1 MKAIR
6 TVIPILT
13 FQSFSLMYIFVIAD
27 IETLTSPKTVTG
39 YIGGNVKITFHYT
52 PVLDT
57 FTDVTWTFES
67 FTDTKAAEVVYY
79 YEGPPGFG
87 KRSYETLMG
96 RSSHLHSTNTLT
108 LYIYNVTRSDE
119 GVYTCIFNAGNQKTA
134 STNLSKLCF
143 NPYNL

>member
-1 MKAIR
+1 MKTIR

-13 FQSFSLMYIFVIAD
+13 FQSFSLMCIFVIAD

-39 YIGGNVKITFHYT
+39 YIGGIVQITFNYT

-57 FTDVTWTFES
+57 FTDVTWKFGS
-67 FTDTKAAEVVYY
+67 FTDTKPAEVVYY
-79 YEGPPGFG
+79 YEGPPEFG
-87 KRSYETLMG
+87 KRSYETLKG
-96 RSSHLHSTNTLT
+96 RSSHHHGTNNLT

-134 STNLSKLCF
+134 STNLSKFCQGS
-143 NPYNL
+143 YI